1 MTQALSGDAVEKYV
15 RVAYAYRVVNTM
27 KSNHVSVR
35 DLKIHSIPVGA
46 CPHVYTLLIQLHCTM
61 KKYTC
66 PSITSFVLRVFE
78 SWIDPFQVSPD
89 QVYAR

>member
-46 CPHVYTLLIQLHCTM
+46 CPLLIQLHCTM

-66 PSITSFVLRVFE
+66 PCFVLRVFE